1 MNIENIYENYIQQ
14 NFNLNNFLT
23 FLYEKKYEP
32 ISFIEIDKDK
42 LINYFNEKIINSENI
57 DEDLIFSYIYFLFI
71 YSEIQN
77 LYELFK
83 NKKNKFSNYF
93 RIFFYL
99 HEKIFD
105 LYISEIENLKV
116 ISSNISMIHIL
127 YFEINNLK
135 IDNEIKYLL
144 NVNFDLISNE
154 KIIIF
159 FINYLL
165 KENKYGTLYYL
176 INKSK
181 YINELKEKLDL
192 FFYIAELS
200 SDINLKKENIN
211 NYINFIA
218 LYKDKINLEIYN
230 KLEQNFNNLKKIE
243 NLKLEFYFLFD
254 EKNFPKFIN
263 LFPVINFKLIKYKL
277 NNIEIDLNKNE
288 LLLNLKKILLLLIK
302 NDPGF
307 SLYYG
312 FLAYIYSLLNLK
324 NNLYK
329 IYENILKIFEISKL
343 ENETLN
349 YLIKSFF
356 IIKDKKTTLELIN
369 NYKGEKPPFIN
380 KILSIIK

>member
-1 MNIENIYENYIQQ
+1 
-14 NFNLNNFLT
+14 
-23 FLYEKKYEP
+23 
-32 ISFIEIDKDK
+32 
-42 LINYFNEKIINSENI
+42 
-57 DEDLIFSYIYFLFI
+57 
-71 YSEIQN
+71 
-77 LYELFK
+77 
-83 NKKNKFSNYF
+83 
-93 RIFFYL
+93 
-99 HEKIFD
+99 
-105 LYISEIENLKV
+105 
-116 ISSNISMIHIL
+116 
-127 YFEINNLK
+127 
-135 IDNEIKYLL
+135 
-144 NVNFDLISNE
+144 
-154 KIIIF
+154 
-159 FINYLL
+159 
-165 KENKYGTLYYL
+165 
-176 INKSK
+176 
-181 YINELKEKLDL
+181 L